1 MIADMSLNATSWR
14 RRRRFTTSLRPSQSS
29 LHALFLKCGLFACS
43 ALNARS
49 NDCHVGLLCMTQR
62 AQYRTQMWVRT
73 RCVVVRT
80 DFLCY
85 PLHFQH
91 KKLNSPWR
99 CSRVP
104 VRADPLRV
112 YAYVHAHLDPCAGPG
127 AVAGSRFQP
136 PGVARR
142 KSAEK
147 YRNRQIRE
155 RHARGT
161 DPDRACL
168 PHLAATAWLDREL
181 AERYPT
187 HHLAPIGIAYW
198 RPSRSRLAP
207 RCAARRFYLE
217 QRCIVADCGLRISVI
232 IAHAPHTATPG
243 RTGSSSSVQ
252 VQRDEP
258 RAGSRTPVTA
268 TGSGRTAP
276 RRRRAR
282 RTCEP

>member
-14 RRRRFTTSLRPSQSS
+14 RIRRFTTSLRPSQSS

-73 RCVVVRT
+73 LCVVVRT

-112 YAYVHAHLDPCAGPG
+112 AGA
-127 AVAGSRFQP
+127 AVAFRAQKSGIECSNALQSREELDTRPMVPFLSP
-136 PGVARR
+136 
-142 KSAEK
+142 
-147 YRNRQIRE
+147 
-155 RHARGT
+155 T
-161 DPDRACL
+161 D
-168 PHLAATAWLDREL
+168 HI
-181 AERYPT
+181 YP
-187 HHLAPIGIAYW
+187 
-198 RPSRSRLAP
+198 RSRP
-207 RCAARRFYLE
+207 
-217 QRCIVADCGLRISVI
+217 
-232 IAHAPHTATPG
+232 
-243 RTGSSSSVQ
+243 
-252 VQRDEP
+252 
-258 RAGSRTPVTA
+258 
-268 TGSGRTAP
+268 
-276 RRRRAR
+276 
-282 RTCEP
+282 

>member
-29 LHALFLKCGLFACS
+29 LHAPFLKCGLFACS

-73 RCVVVRT
+73 LCVVVRT

-112 YAYVHAHLDPCAGPG
+112 GPRG
-127 AVAGSRFQP
+127 A
-136 PGVARR
+136 
-142 KSAEK
+142 E
-147 YRNRQIRE
+147 
-155 RHARGT
+155 ARG
-161 DPDRACL
+161 RA
-168 PHLAATAWLDREL
+168 
-181 AERYPT
+181 AEPQKKEAIFQKIDQT
-187 HHLAPIGIAYW
+187 HP
-198 RPSRSRLAP
+198 
-207 RCAARRFYLE
+207 C
-217 QRCIVADCGLRISVI
+217 
-232 IAHAPHTATPG
+232 
-243 RTGSSSSVQ
+243 RTFL
-252 VQRDEP
+252 
-258 RAGSRTPVTA
+258 SRTPWIA
-268 TGSGRTAP
+268 
-276 RRRRAR
+276 
-282 RTCEP
+282 

>member
-73 RCVVVRT
+73 LCVVVRT

-112 YAYVHAHLDPCAGPG
+112 LVSYRPVPQFAFNTRFLRRPHSVGG
-127 AVAGSRFQP
+127 AECDC
-136 PGVARR
+136 R
-142 KSAEK
+142 KK
-147 YRNRQIRE
+147 
-155 RHARGT
+155 
-161 DPDRACL
+161 
-168 PHLAATAWLDREL
+168 PHKIKK
-181 AERYPT
+181 
-187 HHLAPIGIAYW
+187 H
-198 RPSRSRLAP
+198 PSSEVYSKL
-207 RCAARRFYLE
+207 
-217 QRCIVADCGLRISVI
+217 
-232 IAHAPHTATPG
+232 
-243 RTGSSSSVQ
+243 
-252 VQRDEP
+252 
-258 RAGSRTPVTA
+258 
-268 TGSGRTAP
+268 
-276 RRRRAR
+276 
-282 RTCEP
+282 

>member
-29 LHALFLKCGLFACS
+29 LHAPFLKCGLFACS

-73 RCVVVRT
+73 LCVVVRT

-112 YAYVHAHLDPCAGPG
+112 AC
-127 AVAGSRFQP
+127 SRRCDRDVSDRVLCGIVLSRP
-136 PGVARR
+136 V
-142 KSAEK
+142 SSCLVLS
-147 YRNRQIRE
+147 YIYINRILQMSC
-155 RHARGT
+155 
-161 DPDRACL
+161 RAL
-168 PHLAATAWLDREL
+168 ILFL
-181 AERYPT
+181 
-187 HHLAPIGIAYW
+187 
-198 RPSRSRLAP
+198 
-207 RCAARRFYLE
+207 
-217 QRCIVADCGLRISVI
+217 
-232 IAHAPHTATPG
+232 
-243 RTGSSSSVQ
+243 
-252 VQRDEP
+252 
-258 RAGSRTPVTA
+258 
-268 TGSGRTAP
+268 
-276 RRRRAR
+276 
-282 RTCEP
+282 

>member
-29 LHALFLKCGLFACS
+29 PHAPFLKCGLFACS

-73 RCVVVRT
+73 LCVVVRT

-112 YAYVHAHLDPCAGPG
+112 GCLRGPDTE
-127 AVAGSRFQP
+127 ADWHGSKLGRCVCSAIGTGMCLNLG
-136 PGVARR
+136 GVAV
-142 KSAEK
+142 
-147 YRNRQIRE
+147 
-155 RHARGT
+155 
-161 DPDRACL
+161 L
-168 PHLAATAWLDREL
+168 
-181 AERYPT
+181 
-187 HHLAPIGIAYW
+187 
-198 RPSRSRLAP
+198 RSGVASEMALFASP
-207 RCAARRFYLE
+207 RTF
-217 QRCIVADCGLRISVI
+217 G
-232 IAHAPHTATPG
+232 
-243 RTGSSSSVQ
+243 
-252 VQRDEP
+252 
-258 RAGSRTPVTA
+258 
-268 TGSGRTAP
+268 
-276 RRRRAR
+276 
-282 RTCEP
+282 